1 MLLSVQGETSL
12 IANWPLSELRG
23 SNTSRLALPEPG
35 DGSGSP
41 PNEDNAR
48 DLSTEPNDDM
58 STEPNDD
65 MNVDEDGQRMDV
77 DEDKAPKKKRL
88 RKRNVRFG
96 KYLVSDMG
104 PNLQI
109 SLVESV
115 ESKAPKRT
123 RPPAKRG
130 KRGVSLNFYFS

>member
-1 MLLSVQGETSL
+1 LL
-12 IANWPLSELRG
+12 
-23 SNTSRLALPEPG
+23 EPA
-35 DGSGSP
+35 DGSGWP

-58 STEPNDD
+58 NADG
-65 MNVDEDGQRMDV
+65 DGQGMDV
-77 DEDKAPKKKRL
+77 DEDEAPKKKRL

-109 SLVESV
+109 SLVELV
-115 ESKAPKRT
+115 ESKAPKKT
-123 RPPAKRG
+123 RPLAKRG
-130 KRGVSLNFYFS
+130 KRGVPLNFYFS

>member
-23 SNTSRLALPEPG
+23 SNTSRLALPEPA

-41 PNEDNAR
+41 SNEDNAR
-48 DLSTEPNDDM
+48 DL

-77 DEDKAPKKKRL
+77 DENEAPNKKRL

-104 PNLQI
+104 PNL
-109 SLVESV
+109 
-115 ESKAPKRT
+115 
-123 RPPAKRG
+123 
-130 KRGVSLNFYFS
+130 